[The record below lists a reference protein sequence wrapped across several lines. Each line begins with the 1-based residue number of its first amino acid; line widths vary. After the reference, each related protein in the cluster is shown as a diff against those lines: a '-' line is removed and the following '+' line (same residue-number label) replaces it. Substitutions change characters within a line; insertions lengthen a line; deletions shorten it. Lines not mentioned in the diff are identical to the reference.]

1 MDPDQI
7 FKTKLKVTEPSEE
20 SFFYLLLKIERRINM
35 ALARKCDRCGVFYD
49 RYNEDNTY
57 NICKQF
63 DLCPKCKDELIKWI
77 LKGE

>member
-1 MDPDQI
+1 
-7 FKTKLKVTEPSEE
+7 
-20 SFFYLLLKIERRINM
+20 M